1 MSLGVCIPDL
11 IAQGKIPKDKAREA
25 QRMYEQLLARFDHQM
40 GDEAAKAMAT
50 QKTVEAMK
58 RAFLQKKRQ
67 ALLQVAAQERM
78 LTNAREHYA
87 GGRYRDGPLRGDALL
102 AHLVRDER
110 APYANVEYRWRNVK
124 QTALATMYD
133 LLAKHRAN
141 IVGQVREKSEL
152 TDVLRELFGR
162 DTGNLNARELADG
175 WRGAAEYLRR
185 RFNAAGGAI
194 GKLEDWGL
202 PHSHDP
208 LRVGSVSKE
217 QWIGEVGPALDRT
230 RMVDNDTGLPMSDDR
245 LTEVLGEV
253 YDTIV
258 SDGWNKRSPGA
269 AGQSSMGNRRA
280 EHRFLHFKSAD
291 DWMAYNERFGTAT
304 PLDAMMG
311 HVEYMSR
318 DIALM
323 EILGPNPAATI
334 RWMKDSM
341 AKDVNTIGSLADR
354 MGLRAGEVSIDRVFD
369 QITGM
374 NNIPVNRRIALIG
387 STIRNWQSSTK
398 LGGAVIA
405 SFSDAA
411 TQGLTRNFNGLSA
424 TSTLTDMLKTLNPLD
439 PADREFARR
448 SGIIGDEFTGK
459 VIAGGRAHMDELFG
473 GQLAGQS
480 RFDRG
485 LERANEMSR
494 RLADG
499 VLTASG
505 LNAWTVAGRE
515 AMYREFAGTI
525 TDFAGKAFDELPDPF
540 ANFLRRYG
548 MDAVAW
554 DGIRSAERIS
564 HKGMEWIDPS
574 AIGDE
579 ALRDRLMEGILTE
592 MDFAVPTGGLAQSAM
607 VNQFARG
614 TLLGELV
621 RTGFQFKMFPI
632 TVMSMHAQRLMARAN
647 LSRRASYGAAFLG
660 ATTIMGAVS
669 FATSEMLK
677 GKDPQSAL
685 DWSFWYR
692 AMLKGG
698 GLGLYG
704 DVIQNGTSE
713 YGQSLGDITAGPA
726 FSTLDN
732 IATFIKAAT
741 VGTGKGKDNHPGKGI
756 GKATANLLKR
766 DVPGS
771 SLWYLRLAYERLLV
785 DTVGQW
791 ADPEYAESYSRIAKR
806 AEQEGSGLWWT
817 PGSSA
822 PERSPD
828 IGAVVAAPP
837 PESVQ

>member
-1 MSLGVCIPDL
+1 MSLSVCIPDL
-11 IAQGKIPKDKAREA
+11 IEQGKIPKSKAREA
-25 QRMYEQLLARFDHQM
+25 QRMYEELLARYDHQM
-40 GDEAAKAMAT
+40 GDDAAKAMAT
-50 QKTVEAMK
+50 QKTVEAME

-67 ALLQVAAQERM
+67 ALLQVAAQDRLM
-78 LTNAREHYA
+78 TNARERYA
-87 GGRYRDGPLRGDALL
+87 GGQFKDGPLRGDAML
-102 AHLVRDER
+102 ANLVRDER

-141 IVGQVREKSEL
+141 IIGQVREKSDL
-152 TDVLRELFGR
+152 TDVLRELFGA

-208 LRVGSVSKE
+208 MRVGSVSKD
-217 QWIGEVGPALDRT
+217 QWISEVGPALERS
-230 RMVDNDTGLPMSDDR
+230 RMIDNDTGLPMNDKR
-245 LTEVLGEV
+245 LTETLGEV

-258 SDGWNKRSPGA
+258 SDGWNKKSPGA
-269 AGQSSMGNRRA
+269 GGQSSMGNRRA

-291 DWMAYNERFGTAT
+291 DWMAYNDRFGTAT

-318 DIALM
+318 DIAMM
-323 EILGPNPAATI
+323 EILGPNPAATV
-334 RWMKDSM
+334 RWMKDSI
-341 AKDVNTIGSLADR
+341 AKDVHTIGRLADR
-354 MGLRAGEVSIDRVFD
+354 MGLRAGEVSIDRVFNE
-369 QITGM
+369 ITGV
-374 NNIPVNRRIALIG
+374 NNIPVNRRIALVG

-398 LGGAVIA
+398 LGGAVI
-405 SFSDAA
+405 SSLSDAA
-411 TQGLTRNFNGLSA
+411 TQALTRHYNGLSA
-424 TSTLTDMLKTLNPLD
+424 TSTLTDMLKAMNPFD

-448 SGIIGDEFTGK
+448 ASIIGDEFTGK

-473 GQLAGQS
+473 GQLAGAS
-480 RFDRG
+480 LFDRG
-485 LERANEMSR
+485 LEKANEMSR

-525 TDFAGKAFDELPDPF
+525 TDYAGKAFDDLPPPF

-548 MDAVAW
+548 MDAASW
-554 DGIRSAERIS
+554 DKIRAADRVS

-574 AIGDE
+574 AISDE

-592 MDFAVPTGGLAQSAM
+592 MDFAVPTGGLAQKAM
-607 VNQFARG
+607 IGRFSRG
-614 TLLGELV
+614 DLFGEIV
-621 RTGFQFKMFPI
+621 RTGFQFKMFPV
-632 TVMSMHAQRLMARAN
+632 TVMSMHAQRLMSRSN
-647 LSRRASYGAAFLG
+647 LSRKASYGAAFLG
-660 ATTIMGAVS
+660 ATTLMGATS
-669 FATSEMLK
+669 FALSEMLK

-685 DWSFWYR
+685 GWDFWYR

-704 DVIQNGTSE
+704 DVIQNGTNE
-713 YGQSLGDITAGPA
+713 YGQSWKDITAGPA
-726 FSTLDN
+726 WSTGDN
-732 IATFIKAAT
+732 LSALGRAAWK
-741 VGTGKGKDNHPGKGI
+741 GKGV

-766 DVPGS
+766 EVPGS

-785 DTVGQW
+785 DTVGEW
-791 ADPEYAESYSRIAKR
+791 ADPEYKDSYKRIAKR
-806 AEQEGSGLWWT
+806 AEQEGSGLWWA
-817 PGSSA
+817 PGASA
-822 PERSPD
+822 PDRGPE
-828 IGAVVAAPP
+828 INALLMEPP
-837 PESVQ
+837 PESAQ